1 MDSRTETVHSM
12 SKEFKYGVPHPGQRG
27 NAMVEMALI
36 FLPMLV
42 MFFGIL
48 DVSMVVFLQNTMMH
62 ATREGARFAMTF
74 SSTYNGNSCAA
85 SQAACIQQVVET
97 NGFGFLNGSKASYIT
112 VNYYTAN
119 DLTNPVMV
127 CNATCT
133 LQGHLPQTLSNGTV
147 VSYPNQSGNIVEVV
161 VSNYPWNW
169 LFPVSATSYSLT
181 SPSINLNASAV
192 DILGGLPV
200 GTTTPPTP

>member
-1 MDSRTETVHSM
+1 
-12 SKEFKYGVPHPGQRG
+12 
-27 NAMVEMALI
+27 MVEMALI

-48 DVSMVVFLQNTMMH
+48 DVSMVVFLQNTLMH
-62 ATREGARFAMTF
+62 ATREGARFAMTY
-74 SSTYNGNSCAA
+74 SPSYNSNSCAG
-85 SQAACIQQVVET
+85 SQAGCIQQVVQD
-97 NGFGFLNGSKASYIT
+97 NGFGFLSGTNASHIT

-127 CNATCT
+127 CTTTCALT
-133 LQGHLPQTLSNGTV
+133 GHLPQTLSNGTV
-147 VSYPNQSGNIVEVV
+147 VSYANQPGNVVEVV

-169 LFPVSATSYSLT
+169 LFPVSATTYSLT
-181 SPSINLNASAV
+181 STSLNLGASAV

-200 GTTTPPTP
+200 GTTSPPAP

>member
-1 MDSRTETVHSM
+1 M
-12 SKEFKYGVPHPGQRG
+12 SKKLQCGARRPGQRG
-27 NAMVEMALI
+27 NELVEMALI
-36 FLPMLV
+36 FIPMLV

-48 DVSMVVFLQNTMMH
+48 DVSLVVFLQNTLMH
-62 ATREGARFAMTF
+62 ATREGARFSMTF
-74 SSTYNGNSCAA
+74 SSSYNGTSCAA
-85 SQAACIQQVVET
+85 SQAACIQQVVQT
-97 NGFGFLNGSKASYIT
+97 NAFGFLNGSKASYII

-133 LQGHLPQTLSNGTV
+133 LKGHLPQTLSNGTV
-147 VSYPNQSGNIVEVV
+147 VNYPNQPGNIVEVV

-169 LFPVSATSYSLT
+169 LFPVSATNYSLT
-181 SPSINLNASAV
+181 SPSVNLNASAV

-200 GTTTPPTP
+200 GTTAPPTP

>member
-1 MDSRTETVHSM
+1 M
-12 SKEFKYGVPHPGQRG
+12 SKEFKYGVRHSGRRG
-27 NAMVEMALI
+27 NTMVEMALI

-48 DVSMVVFLQNTMMH
+48 DVSMVVFLQNTLMH

-74 SSTYNGNSCAA
+74 SAAYDGNSCAA
-85 SQAACIQQVVET
+85 SQAGCITQVVQA
-97 NGFGFLNGSKASYIT
+97 NGFGFLNGTNANRIT

-119 DLTNPVMV
+119 DLTNPVMA
-127 CNATCT
+127 CNPGCT
-133 LQGHLPQTLSNGTV
+133 LRGHLPQTLSNGTV
-147 VSYPNQSGNIVEVV
+147 VSYPNQPGNIVEVV

-181 SPSINLNASAV
+181 SPSVNLNASAV

-200 GTTTPPTP
+200 GTTAPPTP